1 MKSRPT
7 WWRVLML
14 AFTLTAALALA
25 ACGGDDDESTP
36 PAGEDAPAA
45 EATEGSE
52 DVSGKVTVMAVW
64 SGPEQK
70 AFNAVLDGFKEK
82 YPNVT
87 PRYNSAGD
95 QLPTVLAT
103 SVEGGNPPD
112 IAAVAQPGLA
122 QDLANKDALTS
133 IDFAR
138 EDLEANFGEDWIKL
152 GTFDGEL
159 YGMVFKGANKS
170 TVFYNVQAFEDA
182 GIEPPANWDELAD
195 AAATLKESG
204 VPAYSIGGADGWTLT
219 DLFENLY
226 LRIAGPEKYD
236 QLSTHEIP
244 WTDESVTQTL
254 EEMAKVFSDS
264 DNIAGGT
271 RGALQTDFPT
281 SVSQVFSDP
290 PEAAM
295 IMEGDFVAGEILAN
309 TDAKAGEGF
318 DVFPFP
324 AAGDSGE
331 NVVVGGGD
339 MIIAFNDEPATQALV
354 KYLASAEAAQIWAE
368 KGGFASPNQNLD
380 PSVYPD
386 DITRTTA
393 SALAEAETFRFD
405 MSDLAPAD
413 FGGTPGQGEWKILQD
428 FLRNP
433 DDVQGTA
440 QALESAAKKAFK

>member
-1 MKSRPT
+1 MTHRST
-7 WWRVLML
+7 WWRLLML
-14 AFTLTAALALA
+14 ALAVTAVFALAS
-25 ACGGDDDESTP
+25 CGGEDEATP
-36 PAGEDAPAA
+36 PAGEEGQAT
-45 EATEGSE
+45 ETEGSE
-52 DVSGKVTVMAVW
+52 DVSGNVTVMAVW

-70 AFNAVLDGFKEK
+70 AFNAVLDGFTEK
-82 YPNVT
+82 YPNVEA
-87 PRYNSAGD
+87 RYNSAGD
-95 QLPTVLAT
+95 QLPTQLAT

-112 IAAVAQPGLA
+112 VAAVAQPGLA
-122 QDLANKDALTS
+122 QDLVDKEALAPIS
-133 IDFAR
+133 YAQ
-138 EDLEANFGEDWIKL
+138 EDLEANFGEDWLEL

-170 TVFYNVQAFEDA
+170 TIFYNVQAFEDA
-182 GIEPPANWDELAD
+182 GIEAPESWEELME

-204 VPAYSIGGADGWTLT
+204 VPAFSIGGADGWTLT

-236 QLSTHEIP
+236 QLATHEIP

-254 EEMAKVFSDS
+254 EEMAKIFSDS

-271 RGALQTDFPT
+271 RGALQVDFPT
-281 SVSQVFSDP
+281 MVTQTFADP
-290 PEAAM
+290 PKAAM
-295 IMEGDFVAGEILAN
+295 IPEGDFVAGEILAN

-324 AAGDSGE
+324 PVEDSGD
-331 NVVVGGGD
+331 VVVGGGD
-339 MIIAFNDEPATQALV
+339 MIVAFNDEPATQALV
-354 KYLASAEAAQIWAE
+354 KYLATAEAAEIWAE

-428 FLRNP
+428 FLKNP

-440 QALESAAKKAFK
+440 QALEAAAKKAFK

>member
-1 MKSRPT
+1 MTHRT

-14 AFTLTAALALA
+14 ALTLTAAFALA
-25 ACGGDDDESTP
+25 ACGGEDEASP
-36 PAGEDAPAA
+36 PAGEDSPAA
-45 EATEGSE
+45 ETEGSE
-52 DVSGKVTVMAVW
+52 DVSGNVNVMAVW

-82 YPNVT
+82 YPNVQAS
-87 PRYNSAGD
+87 YNSAGD
-95 QLPTVLAT
+95 QLPTQLAT

-122 QDLANKDALTS
+122 QDLVDKDALVP
-133 IDFAR
+133 IDYAR
-138 EDLEANFGEDWIKL
+138 EDLEENFAEAWLDL
-152 GTFDGEL
+152 GTFDDEL

-170 TVFYNVQAFEDA
+170 TIFYNVQAFEDA
-182 GIEPPANWDELAD
+182 GVEPPESWEDLMEASS
-195 AAATLKESG
+195 TLKESG
-204 VPAYSIGGADGWTLT
+204 VPAWSIGGADGWTLT

-236 QLSTHEIP
+236 QLATHEIP
-244 WTDESVTQTL
+244 WTDESVIQTL
-254 EEMAKVFSDS
+254 EEMAKIFGDP

-281 SVSQVFSDP
+281 MVTQVFGDP

-295 IMEGDFVAGEILAN
+295 IPEGDFVAGEILAN
-309 TDAKAGEGF
+309 TDAQAGEGF

-324 AAGDSGE
+324 AVEDSGE
-331 NVVVGGGD
+331 VVVGGGD
-339 MIIAFNDEPATQALV
+339 MIVAFNDDPATQALV
-354 KYLASAEAAQIWAE
+354 KYLATPEAAEIWAE

-428 FLRNP
+428 FLRSP

-440 QALESAAKKAFK
+440 EALESAAKKAFK